1 MPYSTD
7 GYPESYDEAFP
18 TMLRNFMGRHPIT
31 RKRVT
36 QKELGDYVGLRP
48 QTISLYQTGE
58 RSPSSDTLLKMA
70 EFFGVSVD
78 YLLTGKKPENK
89 DIRETIGLSDSTIE
103 RLQWVKEDFDDCP
116 HLMQMLD
123 NLLSDKKFYET
134 LIDADRLYEKKLD
147 IGYGER
153 ETLDKELQELYE
165 WKMLRLWED
174 YFIEFSKR
182 EHLSDYYRRL
192 DTPEERAREEAEM
205 EKGMAA
211 YKAAHPEPES
221 ADDLI
226 AEMAADNEADNG
238 EG

>member
-1 MPYSTD
+1 MGTYTTVFS
-7 GYPESYDEAFP
+7 EKYDEAFP
-18 TMLRNFMGRHPIT
+18 SILRDFMGRHPIT

-36 QKELGDYVGLRP
+36 QKELAEYLGLSP
-48 QTISLYQTGE
+48 QTISFYTTGE
-58 RSPSSDTLLKMA
+58 RTPNLQTLIKLA

-89 DIRETIGLSDSTIE
+89 NIRETIGLSDSTIE
-103 RLQWVKEDFDDCP
+103 RMQWVKEDFDDCP
-116 HLMQMLD
+116 HVMQMLD

-134 LIDADRLYEKKLD
+134 LIDADRFYEKKLD
-147 IGYGER
+147 IGYGDR
-153 ETLDKELQELYE
+153 DTRDKELQELYE

-211 YKAAHPEPES
+211 YKAAHPEPET

-226 AEMAADNEADNG
+226 AEMAAENAADNG
-238 EG
+238 EN